1 MLTARLAVTSECP
14 PLRPGCQAPNYRSKP
29 PRLRVTR
36 HCPQV
41 LHLSGDASYLSPHV
55 NLAEHLEGA
64 TKTYGVDLLLS
75 GEFVAGLSPPM
86 RGCCRKLDVI
96 AVPGAEAPMVLYTYE
111 RHFEAHRAYFER
123 FATGV
128 ECYLN
133 GDWVWAREYLVWCY
147 AQNPA
152 DRPAVVLLEYM
163 AAKRFAAPKGWL
175 GCRRDDYEDDADA
188 LRV

>member
-1 MLTARLAVTSECP
+1 MYKRQYKDLANGTKLADKLESIAGRIANRRAGGKGLVFIDLMSE
-14 PLRPGCQAPNYRSKP
+14 GEK
-29 PRLRVTR
+29 V
-36 HCPQV
+36 QV
-41 LHLSGDASYLSPHV
+41 VADLKNFPDFQGDGGIDKFMALM
-55 NLAEHLEGA
+55 N
-64 TKTYGVDLLLS
+64 TCK
-75 GEFVAGLSPPM
+75 
-86 RGCCRKLDVI
+86 RGDVI
-96 AVPGAEAPMVLYTYE
+96 GVRGTDAPMVIYTYE
-111 RHFEAHRAYFER
+111 RHYEAHRSYFER

-163 AAKRFAAPKGWL
+163 AAKRFAAPNGWL

>member
-1 MLTARLAVTSECP
+1 M
-14 PLRPGCQAPNYRSKP
+14 
-29 PRLRVTR
+29 PRAQRR
-36 HCPQV
+36 
-41 LHLSGDASYLSPHV
+41 
-55 NLAEHLEGA
+55 
-64 TKTYGVDLLLS
+64 
-75 GEFVAGLSPPM
+75 
-86 RGCCRKLDVI
+86 RR
-96 AVPGAEAPMVLYTYE
+96 
-111 RHFEAHRAYFER
+111 RRA
-123 FATGV
+123 GV

-147 AQNPA
+147 GQNPA

>member
-1 MLTARLAVTSECP
+1 MRKALLTESFNRKLRRQSVSAQHVFEDLNPESLAQKVLVSAHENEQ
-14 PLRPGCQAPNYRSKP
+14 RKSNAPKSTGE
-29 PRLRVTR
+29 V
-36 HCPQV
+36 
-41 LHLSGDASYLSPHV
+41 
-55 NLAEHLEGA
+55 
-64 TKTYGVDLLLS
+64 LS

-175 GCRRDDYEDDADA
+175 GCRRDDYMYEDDADA

>member
-1 MLTARLAVTSECP
+1 M
-14 PLRPGCQAPNYRSKP
+14 
-29 PRLRVTR
+29 
-36 HCPQV
+36 
-41 LHLSGDASYLSPHV
+41 
-55 NLAEHLEGA
+55 
-64 TKTYGVDLLLS
+64 LLS
-75 GEFVAGLSPPM
+75 AATTEDKEKTEPVIWVLVRSRPYFVRVRRRDITVTEDS
-86 RGCCRKLDVI
+86 
-96 AVPGAEAPMVLYTYE
+96 AVV
-111 RHFEAHRAYFER
+111 HRAYFER

>member
-1 MLTARLAVTSECP
+1 MQRERSPLRLAHLVVYVTRRYGAALDGEAPPISAARLLPQLADAGP
-14 PLRPGCQAPNYRSKP
+14 APRRRGALYPRAYR
-29 PRLRVTR
+29 
-36 HCPQV
+36 
-41 LHLSGDASYLSPHV
+41 G
-55 NLAEHLEGA
+55 
-64 TKTYGVDLLLS
+64 
-75 GEFVAGLSPPM
+75 
-86 RGCCRKLDVI
+86 
-96 AVPGAEAPMVLYTYE
+96 
-111 RHFEAHRAYFER
+111 RAYFER

-175 GCRRDDYEDDADA
+175 GCRRDDYEDDAGGE

>member
-1 MLTARLAVTSECP
+1 MNDAVSRLVACRMIPALRGYMQLEAAV
-14 PLRPGCQAPNYRSKP
+14 
-29 PRLRVTR
+29 
-36 HCPQV
+36 
-41 LHLSGDASYLSPHV
+41 YLKV
-55 NLAEHLEGA
+55 GA
-64 TKTYGVDLLLS
+64 NR
-75 GEFVAGLSPPM
+75 F
-86 RGCCRKLDVI
+86 
-96 AVPGAEAPMVLYTYE
+96 
-111 RHFEAHRAYFER
+111 HFEAHRAYFER

>member
-1 MLTARLAVTSECP
+1 MKASHDPISHVPHS
-14 PLRPGCQAPNYRSKP
+14 PL
-29 PRLRVTR
+29 
-36 HCPQV
+36 QV
-41 LHLSGDASYLSPHV
+41 W
-55 NLAEHLEGA
+55 HLEGA